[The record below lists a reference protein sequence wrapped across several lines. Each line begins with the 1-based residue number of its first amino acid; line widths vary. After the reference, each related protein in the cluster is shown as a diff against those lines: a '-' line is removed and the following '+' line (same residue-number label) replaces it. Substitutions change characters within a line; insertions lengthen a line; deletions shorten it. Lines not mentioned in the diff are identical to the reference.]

1 MDEPSIRTL
10 ADAEDVSRTAAAE
23 FARIGREAIQA
34 RGRFI
39 VALSG
44 GSTPRRLYELL
55 SNPPFR
61 GQLEWPF
68 VEFFWGDERAVPPDH
83 PDSNFRMAR
92 EAMLAKLDLSDS
104 RVHRIE
110 AERADRTEAARD
122 YQAEIARICGASA
135 EGEPPRLDL
144 VLLGM
149 GPDAH
154 TASLFPS
161 TEALK
166 EKERWVVANFVP
178 KLAAERLTLTPV
190 ILNRAANVIFLV
202 AGDDKADALAE
213 VLEGPPDPERLP
225 TQLIRPESGK
235 LLWLVDRTAASRLE
249 RQS

>member
-10 ADAEDVSRTAAAE
+10 ADPEEVSRTAAEE
-23 FARIGREAIQA
+23 FVRIGREAIQV

-55 SNPPFR
+55 SRPPFR
-61 GQLEWPF
+61 GQLQWPL
-68 VEFFWGDERAVPPDH
+68 VEFFWGDERTVPPDH

-110 AERADRTEAARD
+110 ADRPDCTEAARD
-122 YQAEIARICGASA
+122 YQAEIARICGVSA
-135 EGEPPRLDL
+135 EGKPPRLDL

-178 KLAAERLTLTPV
+178 KLAGDRLTLTPV

-202 AGDDKADALAE
+202 AGDDKADALAA
-213 VLEGPPDPERLP
+213 VLEGPPDPDRVP
-225 TQLIRPESGK
+225 SQLIRPESGK
-235 LLWLVDRTAASRLE
+235 LLWLVDRSAASRLE
-249 RQS
+249 RQC

>member
-1 MDEPSIRTL
+1 MDEPSIRAL
-10 ADAEDVSRTAAAE
+10 ADPEEVSRTAAEE
-23 FARIGREAIQA
+23 FVRIGREAIET

-55 SNPPFR
+55 PDPPFR
-61 GQLEWPF
+61 GQLEWPR

-92 EAMLAKLDLSDS
+92 EAMLAKLELSGS

-110 AERADRTEAARD
+110 AERPDRAQAARD

-178 KLAAERLTLTPV
+178 KLAADRLTLTPV

-225 TQLIRPESGK
+225 SQLIRPESGR
-235 LLWLVDRTAASRLE
+235 LFWLVDRTAASRLR
-249 RQS
+249 RQC